1 MTDFFEGLEDLFESD
16 IKIDPEFE
24 SLIPP
29 LIEEDKTQLEESLIK
44 DGCRDALVVW
54 NGILVDGHN
63 RYRICQE
70 HNIPFKTTEMTFQDR
85 NECMLWMIK
94 NQFGR
99 RNLTKADRILLA
111 QKQKPILEEMA
122 KANQSSAGGDKRS
135 KTAVVKSDKSD
146 TSDAVQKVST
156 QKLGPQTTEEFEELI
171 DIEDEPEIKQEKKPV
186 HVRDE
191 IAKLA
196 GVSSGTVAKF
206 EQIQQKKPEL
216 IEDIRSRKTS
226 IDNAYKTIKTEEK
239 KQKQEEKE
247 ARKTFELDQE
257 IPDGYCTLYCADIC
271 DGLSDVEDE
280 SIDFIITDP
289 PYPKE
294 YLSLYSNLSEV
305 ASRVLKPNGSLIVM
319 TGQSYLPE
327 VINRLSE
334 NMTYHWCLAYET
346 PGGQSPQLF
355 QKKVNSFW
363 KPVLWFTKERYEGDW
378 IGDVLKSPVND
389 NDKRYHEWGQSL
401 GGIKDIVKRFTNPGD
416 TILDPF
422 LGGGTTGV
430 AAVTMKRKFVG
441 TDIDQKNINVSNERI
456 KKVYAECLN

>member
-54 NGILVDGHN
+54 NGTLVDGHN

-70 HNIPFKTTEMTFQDR
+70 HGIPFKTTEMNFQDR

-111 QKQKPILEEMA
+111 QKQKPLLEKAA
-122 KANQSSAGGDKRS
+122 KEAQKEAG
-135 KTAVVKSDKSD
+135 KTCGRGMTEEIAFVKSDNSYSETK
-146 TSDAVQKVST
+146 K

-171 DIEDEPEIKQEKKPV
+171 DVEDEPEVKQEKKPV

-226 IDNAYKTIKTEEK
+226 IDNAYKTVKAEEK
-239 KQKQEEKE
+239 KQKQEAAIQEQIERPKTTNHIDIYNPEKKYRVIYADPPWSYNDKQNTELLGGAEKHYPTMPLEDICALPIPAEDNAVLFLWVTSPMLEDCFKVINAWKFTYKSSFVWDKVKHNMGHYNSVRHEFLLICTKGNCVPDVAKLYDSVQSIERTDHSRKPKEFRDIIDTLYPSGNRLELFARE
-247 ARKTFELDQE
+247 A
-257 IPDGYCTLYCADIC
+257 PDGW
-271 DGLSDVEDE
+271 DVW
-280 SIDFIITDP
+280 
-289 PYPKE
+289 
-294 YLSLYSNLSEV
+294 
-305 ASRVLKPNGSLIVM
+305 G
-319 TGQSYLPE
+319 
-327 VINRLSE
+327 
-334 NMTYHWCLAYET
+334 NMA
-346 PGGQSPQLF
+346 
-355 QKKVNSFW
+355 
-363 KPVLWFTKERYEGDW
+363 
-378 IGDVLKSPVND
+378 
-389 NDKRYHEWGQSL
+389 
-401 GGIKDIVKRFTNPGD
+401 
-416 TILDPF
+416 
-422 LGGGTTGV
+422 
-430 AAVTMKRKFVG
+430 
-441 TDIDQKNINVSNERI
+441 
-456 KKVYAECLN
+456 